1 MVACEG
7 LRSSEHG
14 KLYFGDAQDSP
25 AFKVCRH
32 GELMGI
38 GSVATTMISQFLSR
52 FALGWCGSTQL
63 HTVKPPHLNKTT
75 SRNARFQGRMM
86 EPTILKKWLRV
97 LCAFTCSSTHPRV
110 ALKQGKKNT
119 LTSHGLAMTG
129 AFNSLE
135 RFWSMACAVFSVWK
149 WQRMGSGWGATSY
162 QAGRGSW
169 PMAKGSSG
177 NGSKHGEPVDRENFI
192 ALSAQH
198 KLGVNGFKTNVLL
211 LWSGG

>member
-1 MVACEG
+1 
-7 LRSSEHG
+7 
-14 KLYFGDAQDSP
+14 
-25 AFKVCRH
+25 
-32 GELMGI
+32 
-38 GSVATTMISQFLSR
+38 
-52 FALGWCGSTQL
+52 
-63 HTVKPPHLNKTT
+63 
-75 SRNARFQGRMM
+75 
-86 EPTILKKWLRV
+86 
-97 LCAFTCSSTHPRV
+97 
-110 ALKQGKKNT
+110 
-119 LTSHGLAMTG
+119 MTG

-211 LWSGG
+211 LWSGGSELTSCAPGIAKCASGSWNLSAKWQDQIILGLHFLLECPKTLTLQHEIFGRDIDLLLLVNRPAAMNPNASVDVGTALAGVDLLHGRPGQLKR